1 MLCACVCVYVCVY
14 MHLLVYVCVCEYAYE
29 VCACDYVI
37 IQYAYVLC
45 ARVCVE
51 QSTSLNK
58 KGKSRYYPKS
68 HVYVRA
74 CASKHAYKVC
84 ACDYMS
90 LYICVEKTSYN
101 HICILSKFCISNL
114 TKLTK

>member
-1 MLCACVCVYVCVY
+1 MCVYVCVY

-58 KGKSRYYPKS
+58 KGKSRYYAKS
-68 HVYVRA
+68 HVYVR
-74 CASKHAYKVC
+74 VC
-84 ACDYMS
+84 VRVSMH
-90 LYICVEKTSYN
+90 IRCVHVTTC
-101 HICILSKFCISNL
+101 HCIYV
-114 TKLTK
+114 